1 MPIMPDGMVNYSTV
15 PANADAFTATTIPK
29 GLLKDHST
37 KKGTWGIIRVLQG
50 KLEYVI
56 EGRESDPCL
65 LLFALSPEVDVG
77 IIEPER
83 KHHVKALTEDVEFV
97 VEFHR
102 LPDTGPVEEERE
114 GL

>member
-1 MPIMPDGMVNYSTV
+1 MPDGMVNYSTV
-15 PANADAFTATTIPK
+15 PADSDFFTATTIPQ

-37 KKGTWGIIRVLQG
+37 KDGTWAIIRVFQG

-56 EGRESDPCL
+56 EETLKFEITPFSNQ
-65 LLFALSPEVDVG
+65 G
-77 IIEPER
+77 IIEPNR
-83 KHHVKALTEDVEFV
+83 KHHVKALTDDVQFV

-102 LPDTGPVEEERE
+102 LADTGPVDEPRE